1 MFHSGKAL
9 KMANGIN
16 PEIRPAPPPNVPTVT
31 PTPEGILG
39 LLVQLAPNV
48 ARVVVIGLG
57 LVAVAAITGLWD
69 IDPFSGLAI
78 GFVVAV
84 AGLAVWLMIET
95 IERPAVRFLGVV
107 LSYAIFFCCSPW

>member
-1 MFHSGKAL
+1 
-9 KMANGIN
+9 MANGIN
-16 PEIRPAPPPNVPTVT
+16 PEIKPTPPSNVPTVA

-39 LLVQLAPNV
+39 LLVQLAPTV

-57 LVAVAAITGLWD
+57 LVAVAAIIGLWN

-84 AGLAVWLMIET
+84 AGFAVWLMIDT
-95 IERPAVRFLGVV
+95 IKRPAVRFLGVV
-107 LSYAIFFCCSPW
+107 LSYAIFFSCSPW